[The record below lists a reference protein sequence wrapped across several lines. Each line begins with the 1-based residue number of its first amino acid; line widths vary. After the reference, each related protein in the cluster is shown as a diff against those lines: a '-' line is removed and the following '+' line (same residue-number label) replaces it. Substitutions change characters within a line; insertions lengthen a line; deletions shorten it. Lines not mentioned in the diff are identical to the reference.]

1 MEDALRVVVER
12 PKRKK
17 RTIVLILVLMEDALR
32 GRRDPQ
38 QRHPRTVLILVLM
51 EDALRGPE
59 QKDFEN
65 NRIKS

>member
-1 MEDALRVVVER
+1 MEDALRATNDLGSVSAYY
-12 PKRKK
+12 
-17 RTIVLILVLMEDALR
+17 VLILVLMEDALR